1 MFRALRWKTSYRSSS
16 SSYSTKPH
24 SFPFPT
30 QANPTPHQIFHL
42 PPNAS
47 QDDIKNRYYELVRI
61 YHPDKA
67 RNSLSAE
74 EAHARFQSISH
85 AYNVLRGKS
94 ASDGTTTTATS
105 TRDGRYEATT
115 AARRAAHVRRH
126 RELYEAGAVDDRWKD
141 RIILFGV
148 IGTVV
153 VFVVQAAI
161 TRHDALEEVMDR
173 ARLQRLDAEISRRR
187 KTLEDPRLS
196 APEEEHSHDQE
207 KR

>member
-1 MFRALRWKTSYRSSS
+1 MFRASRWKTIHRLASLN
-16 SSYSTKPH
+16 YSTKPQ
-24 SFPFPT
+24 SFPFPK

-67 RNSLSAE
+67 RTSLSSE
-74 EAHARFQSISH
+74 EAHARFRSISH
-85 AYNVLRGKS
+85 AYNILRGKS
-94 ASDGTTTTATS
+94 TSNESSTTTS
-105 TRDGRYEATT
+105 TPDGRYEATT

-161 TRHDALEEVMDR
+161 TRHDAVEEVMDR
-173 ARLQRLDAEISRRR
+173 ARLHRLDAEISRRR

-196 APEEEHSHDQE
+196 APEEEHGPQE
-207 KR
+207 KH